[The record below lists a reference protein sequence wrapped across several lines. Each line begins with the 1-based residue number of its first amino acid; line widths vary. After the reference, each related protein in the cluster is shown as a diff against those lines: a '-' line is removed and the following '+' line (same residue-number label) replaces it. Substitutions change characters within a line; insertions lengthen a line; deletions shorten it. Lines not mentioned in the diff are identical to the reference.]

1 MDMIER
7 GLSSEEQKT
16 MRASCRAFVDDFV
29 TPRFEIV
36 KAMFPRSAGA
46 YAGPEN

>member
-7 GLSSEEQKT
+7 GLSQEQKM

-29 TPRFEIV
+29 TPF
-36 KAMFPRSAGA
+36 GA
-46 YAGPEN
+46 IPA